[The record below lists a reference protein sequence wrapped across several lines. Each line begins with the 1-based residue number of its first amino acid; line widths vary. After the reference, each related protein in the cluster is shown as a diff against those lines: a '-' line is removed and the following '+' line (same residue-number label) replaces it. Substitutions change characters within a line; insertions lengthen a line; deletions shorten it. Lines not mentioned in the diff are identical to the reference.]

1 MRANGT
7 SIKLKCVVLIALF
20 SIAIGSPVWAQT
32 PQLPR
37 LPQQPPTAGQPD
49 SLLNGALI
57 GAGVGVASGLFVCTR
72 MEPWRNC
79 RDDVGPMLKM
89 GAIGAGLGMAIDAL
103 IRRRKPV
110 NQGSPDS
117 TRMHAAPIIGRD
129 ARGIQISLS
138 F

>member
-1 MRANGT
+1 MRANG
-7 SIKLKCVVLIALF
+7 SIQLKCVVLIALCCL
-20 SIAIGSPVWAQT
+20 AIGSPVRAQT

-37 LPQQPPTAGQPD
+37 LVQQASTARQSD
-49 SLLNGALI
+49 SVLNGALI
-57 GAGVGVASGLFVCTR
+57 GAGVAVATGLFVCTR

-89 GAIGAGLGMAIDAL
+89 GAIGAGIGIAIDAL
-103 IRRRKPV
+103 IRGRKPV
-110 NQGSPDS
+110 YPSAQDS

-129 ARGIQISLS
+129 ARGVQISLS

>member
-20 SIAIGSPVWAQT
+20 SLAIGSPVWAQT

-37 LPQQPPTAGQPD
+37 LAQQAATVRQSD

-57 GAGVGVASGLFVCTR
+57 GAGVGVASGLFLCTR

-89 GAIGAGLGMAIDAL
+89 GAIGAGVGIAIDAL
-103 IRRRKPV
+103 IRGRKPV
-110 NQGSPDS
+110 QGAPDS
-117 TRMHAAPIIGRD
+117 TRLYAAPIIGRD
-129 ARGIQISLS
+129 TRGVQMSVS

>member
-1 MRANGT
+1 MR
-7 SIKLKCVVLIALF
+7 IVLIALF

-37 LPQQPPTAGQPD
+37 VPQPPTVRESD

-57 GAGVGVASGLFVCTR
+57 GAGVGVASGLFLCTR

-89 GAIGAGLGMAIDAL
+89 GAIGAGVGIAIDAL
-103 IRRRKPV
+103 IRKRKPV
-110 NQGSPDS
+110 NPSSPDS